1 LAGRHVPLRAKFS
14 VPKLSVGTR
23 GLRNCIAKLY
33 QVVYLGRTMERRHIK
48 WIPLLLAGLFF
59 AYQYFSSEKFVNPET
74 GRASHVGM
82 STRQEALLGLQSYQQ
97 VLAQSESI
105 DSGPELETVK
115 RVASR
120 LAKATGTAGADF
132 DWQVSL
138 IRSPQVN
145 AFCLPGGKIVVY
157 TGILPVTQNEAALAT
172 VLGHEMAHAT
182 SRHGSQRV
190 LQQNLAQTA
199 LTGVAMSLSDMDYDK
214 QRVVMGALG
223 AGTQFGVLMPFSR
236 KDESE
241 ADAIGLLYMARAG
254 YDPRESIRF
263 WERMENVG
271 SRQPPEFLSSHPSH
285 GTRIQQLQAEMP
297 KAIEEYNRS
306 NHAEAPGS

>member
-1 LAGRHVPLRAKFS
+1 
-14 VPKLSVGTR
+14 
-23 GLRNCIAKLY
+23 
-33 QVVYLGRTMERRHIK
+33 MERRHIK
-48 WIPLLLAGLFF
+48 WLPLLLAGLFF

-74 GRASHVGM
+74 GRKSHVAM
-82 STRQEALLGLQSYQQ
+82 SNREEALLGLQSYQQ

-105 DSGPELETVK
+105 DSGQELEMIK

-120 LAKATGTAGADF
+120 LASATGKAGADF
-132 DWQVSL
+132 DWQVLL
-138 IRSPQVN
+138 IRSSQIN
-145 AFCLPGGKIVVY
+145 AFCLPGGKVVVY
-157 TGILPVTQNEAALAT
+157 TGILPITQNEPALAT

-190 LQQNLAQTA
+190 LEQNLAQTA

-214 QRVVMGALG
+214 QRAVMGALG

-236 KDESE
+236 KHESE

-263 WERMENVG
+263 WQRMENAG
-271 SRQPPEFLSSHPSH
+271 GAQPPEFLSSHPSH
-285 GTRIQQLQAEMP
+285 GTRIQQLEAEMP
-297 KAIEEYNRS
+297 KALEEYNKS
-306 NHAEAPGS
+306 PHADVPTSL

>member
-1 LAGRHVPLRAKFS
+1 
-14 VPKLSVGTR
+14 
-23 GLRNCIAKLY
+23 
-33 QVVYLGRTMERRHIK
+33 MERRHIK
-48 WIPLLLAGLFF
+48 WVPLLLAGLFF

-74 GRASHVGM
+74 GRKSHVAM
-82 STRQEALLGLQSYQQ
+82 STREEALLGLQSYQQ
-97 VLAQSESI
+97 VLAQSDSI
-105 DSGPELETVK
+105 DAGPELETVK

-120 LAKATGTAGADF
+120 LSTATGKAGADF

-157 TGILPVTQNEAALAT
+157 TGILPVTQNEAALAA

-199 LTGVAMSLSDMDYDK
+199 LTGVAISLSDMDYDK
-214 QRVVMGALG
+214 QRAVMGALG
-223 AGTQFGVLMPFSR
+223 VGTQFGVLMPFSR
-236 KDESE
+236 KHESE
-241 ADAIGLLYMARAG
+241 ADEIGLLYMARAG

-263 WERMENVG
+263 WQRMENAG
-271 SRQPPEFLSSHPSH
+271 GAQPPEFLSSHPSH
-285 GTRIQQLQAEMP
+285 GARIQQLEAEMP
-297 KAIEEYNRS
+297 KALEEYNKS
-306 NHAEAPGS
+306 SHAEVPASL

>member
-1 LAGRHVPLRAKFS
+1 
-14 VPKLSVGTR
+14 
-23 GLRNCIAKLY
+23 
-33 QVVYLGRTMERRHIK
+33 MERRHIK
-48 WIPLLLAGLFF
+48 WLPLLLAGLFF

-74 GRASHVGM
+74 GRKSHVAM
-82 STRQEALLGLQSYQQ
+82 STREEASLGVQSYQQ

-105 DSGPELETVK
+105 NSGPDLEMVK

-120 LAKATGTAGADF
+120 LATTTGKAGADF

-138 IRSPQVN
+138 IRSSQAN

-157 TGILPVTQNEAALAT
+157 TGILPITQNEPALAT

-190 LQQNLAQTA
+190 LEQNLAQTA

-214 QRVVMGALG
+214 QRAVMGALG

-236 KDESE
+236 KHESE
-241 ADAIGLLYMARAG
+241 ADEIGLLYMARAG

-263 WERMENVG
+263 WQRMENAG
-271 SRQPPEFLSSHPSH
+271 GAQPPEFLSSHPSH
-285 GTRIQQLQAEMP
+285 GTRIQQLEAEMP
-297 KAIEEYNRS
+297 KALEEYSRS
-306 NHAEAPGS
+306 SHADAPASL

>member
-1 LAGRHVPLRAKFS
+1 
-14 VPKLSVGTR
+14 
-23 GLRNCIAKLY
+23 
-33 QVVYLGRTMERRHIK
+33 MERRHIK
-48 WIPLLLAGLFF
+48 WLPLLLAGLFF

-74 GRASHVGM
+74 GRKSHVAM
-82 STRQEALLGLQSYQQ
+82 STREEALLGLQSYQQ
-97 VLAQSESI
+97 VLAQSDSI
-105 DSGPELETVK
+105 DAGPELETVK

-120 LAKATGTAGADF
+120 LATATSKAGADF

-157 TGILPVTQNEAALAT
+157 TGILPVTQNEAALAA

-199 LTGVAMSLSDMDYDK
+199 LTGVAISLSDMDYDK
-214 QRVVMGALG
+214 QRAVMGALG
-223 AGTQFGVLMPFSR
+223 VGTQFGVLMPFSR
-236 KDESE
+236 KHESE
-241 ADAIGLLYMARAG
+241 ADEIGLLYMARAG

-263 WERMENVG
+263 WQRMENAG
-271 SRQPPEFLSSHPSH
+271 GAQPPEFLSSHPSH
-285 GTRIQQLQAEMP
+285 GTRIQQLEAEMP
-297 KAIEEYNRS
+297 KALEEYNKS
-306 NHAEAPGS
+306 SHADVPASL